1 MTNLIECLLTNIVKH
16 RIFLQHFVMLIK
28 MDNLDANGKKL
39 AIVDTETVLSTM
51 ILDQHLDILS

>member
-1 MTNLIECLLTNIVKH
+1 
-16 RIFLQHFVMLIK
+16 MLIK